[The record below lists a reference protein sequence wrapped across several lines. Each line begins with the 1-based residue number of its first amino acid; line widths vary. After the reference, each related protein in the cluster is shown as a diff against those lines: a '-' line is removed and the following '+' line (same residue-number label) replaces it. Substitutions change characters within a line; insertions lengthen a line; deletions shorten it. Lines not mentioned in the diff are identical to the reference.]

1 MSLKK
6 KPLIQDVK
14 SSTRVL
20 LATLFP
26 CEVMMRE
33 VFMIYLL
40 LDALNAESSNCNCGA
55 LAHHDAV
62 TQITGCYEGAGG
74 QGCDPE
80 LCRNSAVIEIKIWQ
94 SLWGPGCSA
103 VETLP
108 LPPGHG
114 LG

>member
-40 LDALNAESSNCNCGA
+40 LNALNAGSSNFSDSIVA
-55 LAHHDAV
+55 L
-62 TQITGCYEGAGG
+62 
-74 QGCDPE
+74 
-80 LCRNSAVIEIKIWQ
+80 
-94 SLWGPGCSA
+94 
-103 VETLP
+103 LP
-108 LPPGHG
+108 TMML
-114 LG
+114 

>member
-40 LDALNAESSNCNCGA
+40 LDALNAESSNFSDAIVA
-55 LAHHDAV
+55 L
-62 TQITGCYEGAGG
+62 
-74 QGCDPE
+74 
-80 LCRNSAVIEIKIWQ
+80 
-94 SLWGPGCSA
+94 
-103 VETLP
+103 LP
-108 LPPGHG
+108 TMML
-114 LG
+114 